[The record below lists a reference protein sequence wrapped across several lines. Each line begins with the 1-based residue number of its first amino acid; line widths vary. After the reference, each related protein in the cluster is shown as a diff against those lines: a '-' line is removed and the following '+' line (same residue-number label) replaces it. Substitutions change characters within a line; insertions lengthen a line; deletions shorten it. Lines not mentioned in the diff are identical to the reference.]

1 MTRKRTGVILMIL
14 SAVLLAGAVIS
25 IAVHTP
31 ASGPWAGTITQFRQA
46 FDGHGMLVALLG
58 AGGLISFLAGSVL
71 LVMHRMNG

>member
-25 IAVHTP
+25 IA
-31 ASGPWAGTITQFRQA
+31 GPWAGTITQFRQA

-71 LVMHRMNG
+71 LVLHRMNG